1 MIPGQ
6 RQGRVHASGLRRG
19 RVLGIGHDGDGR
31 VRGIGIWTAQPAGSD
46 EPAWIRNAGLVLLA
60 VLPLFGQLAHYLI
73 DLGPLYYLSKAWP
86 FLTLPLAFYAIL
98 ALRTPIHVLYLLTLA
113 YAIGVTPALSIAW
126 LGNNFVD
133 ALGTTIKMWP
143 LSYYFSV
150 LACLA
155 LLRVPRAVV
164 TKAVLRL
171 GTATFAAMWVL
182 WIVVPASFYASDAT
196 LSKLFM
202 YEVERGYRIYM
213 PMAFGLVALFY
224 LAYRMAETPRLWMAL
239 AMAGGLI
246 SMVLIFKQRT
256 AIAAAVLVMLLIFA
270 GRLPLLARTFFIMAG
285 IVGGLTV
292 AILVVAN
299 LDRIA
304 ESLGASLTIRQNSVA
319 LATDYLLNSPLRWL
333 FGVGATTRFGSV
345 TLAQIFGSEHFYL
358 ADIGWLGV
366 LFEYGLVGTTLIAL
380 LYFAAL
386 RLPIARQGDAADLAM
401 AHALKAYILF
411 LLITTAIYSAVYA
424 PGELA
429 TMTALLLYMS
439 RQQPPDRA
447 A

>member
-1 MIPGQ
+1 MISDR
-6 RQGRVHASGLRRG
+6 RQGRIHASGLRRG
-19 RVLGIGHDGDGR
+19 RVLGLGRDGDGR
-31 VRGIGIWTAQPAGSD
+31 VRGLGLWAAEPVTDDQPL
-46 EPAWIRNAGLVLLA
+46 WLRRAGLILLA

-73 DLGPLYYLSKAWP
+73 DLGPFYYLSKAWP

-150 LACLA
+150 FACLT
-155 LLRVPRAVV
+155 LLRVPRSVV
-164 TKAVLRL
+164 TTALLRL
-171 GTATFAAMWVL
+171 GTATFVTMWLL

-202 YEVERGYRIYM
+202 YEVERGYRIFM
-213 PMAFGLVALFY
+213 PMTFGLVTFFY
-224 LAYRMAETPRLWMAL
+224 LAYRLAESPRLWMAI
-239 AMAGGLI
+239 AMAGALI

-256 AIAAAVLVMLLIFA
+256 SIAAAMLVMLLIFA
-270 GRLPLLARTFFIMAG
+270 GRLPLITRTFFIMAG
-285 IVGGLTV
+285 IIGSL
-292 AILVVAN
+292 AIAALVVAN
-299 LDRIA
+299 LDRITD
-304 ESLGASLTIRQNSVA
+304 SLGASLTIRQTSVA

-333 FGVGATTRFGSV
+333 FGVGATTRFGTV
-345 TLAQIFGSEHFYL
+345 TLAQIFGSDHFYL

-366 LFEYGLVGTTLIAL
+366 LFEYGMVGTTLIAG

-386 RLPIARQGDAADLAM
+386 RLPIARDGDAHDRAM

-411 LLITTAIYSAVYA
+411 LLITTVVYSAVYA
-424 PGELA
+424 PGEMA
-429 TMTALLLYMS
+429 TITALLLYMS
-439 RQQPPDRA
+439 RPQAADPPR
-447 A
+447 